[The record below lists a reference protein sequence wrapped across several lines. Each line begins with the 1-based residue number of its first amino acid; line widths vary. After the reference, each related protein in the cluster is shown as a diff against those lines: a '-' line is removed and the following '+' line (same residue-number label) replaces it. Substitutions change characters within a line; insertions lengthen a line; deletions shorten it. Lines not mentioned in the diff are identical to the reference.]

1 MSVPLP
7 HASPALYQ
15 FTATSS
21 QQLHPSG
28 LRTWLVTITVTI
40 NGQECQL
47 DQALLSH
54 EVTSARP
61 ELQVTYLGQSDLYRA
76 IYAIQEL
83 REINLLLDPAIT
95 ILVAPLYHQT
105 ASSMYKLD
113 TRLAKLVGR
122 EYLAHPKYA
131 LTIVHAHARAHD
143 LYFDKII
150 ICDDTLQ
157 QIFGCSEIKL
167 HNIWRRL
174 SRLMKKTEQKT
185 LSLTH
190 QLSDFNKPSSVEAEI
205 TVDEDG
211 NIFPGDWI
219 VHSNV
224 SKQVVRTQSLCHRV
238 AKKKSFKRNNS
249 VDI

>member
-1 MSVPLP
+1 MNTSLP
-7 HASPALYQ
+7 PATPALYQ
-15 FTATSS
+15 VTATST

-28 LRTWLVTITVTI
+28 LRSWLMTIKVTI
-40 NGQECQL
+40 NGQDCQL
-47 DQALLSH
+47 DQAMLNH
-54 EVTSARP
+54 EVISIRP

-95 ILVAPLYHQT
+95 ILVAPLYHPST
-105 ASSMYKLD
+105 SSMYKLD

-122 EYLAHPKYA
+122 DFLAHPKYA
-131 LTIVHAHARAHD
+131 LTIVHAHARAHH

-157 QIFGCSEIKL
+157 QIFGCSGIKL

-174 SRLMKKTEQKT
+174 SRLMKRTEPKT

-190 QLSDFNKPSSVEAEI
+190 QLSDFNKPSFVEAEI
-205 TVDEDG
+205 IVDENG
-211 NIFPGDWI
+211 NIFPGDWSF
-219 VHSNV
+219 HSNR
-224 SKQVVRTQSLCHRV
+224 SKQVVRTQSLCPEV